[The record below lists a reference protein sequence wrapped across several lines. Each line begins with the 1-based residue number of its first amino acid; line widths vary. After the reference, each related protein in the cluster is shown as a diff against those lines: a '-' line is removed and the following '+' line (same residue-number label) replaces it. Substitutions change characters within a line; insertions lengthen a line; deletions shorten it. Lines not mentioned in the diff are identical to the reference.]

1 MIYKMEKI
9 KIYYFENKDN
19 LNSADGLDF
28 NQNIDDCINYI
39 LTILKKDFNFT
50 VFTKQMIYITRIKEL
65 IGSKNVN
72 SFIKDKEFTFPNNV
86 TMYRILKNDTLNH
99 SVDVVFLY
107 ITTPDDIHKIINK
120 VRKNFIYIYAPYT
133 YKELNEMKNNTKY
146 ELIKLKI

>member
-1 MIYKMEKI
+1 MEKI

-72 SFIKDKEFTFPNNV
+72 SFIKDKEFTYPNKV
-86 TMYRILKNDTLNH
+86 TVYRILKNDTLNH

-107 ITTPDDIHKIINK
+107 ITAPDDIHKIINK
-120 VRKNFIYIYAPYT
+120 ARKNLFISMHLT
-133 YKELNEMKNNTKY
+133 
-146 ELIKLKI
+146 LIKN

>member
-1 MIYKMEKI
+1 MEKI

>member
-1 MIYKMEKI
+1 MF
-9 KIYYFENKDN
+9 KIYYFENYGTKDIV
-19 LNSADGLDF
+19 SADGLDF
-28 NQNIDDCINYI
+28 NQNIDDCMNYI

-50 VFTKQMIYITRIKEL
+50 VFTKQMIYTTRIKEL
-65 IGSKNVN
+65 IGLKNVN
-72 SFIKDKEFTFPNNV
+72 SFIKDKKFTFPNNV

-107 ITTPDDIHKIINK
+107 ITAPDDIHKIINK
-120 VRKNFIYIYAPYT
+120 ARKNFIYIYAPYT

>member
-1 MIYKMEKI
+1 MF
-9 KIYYFENKDN
+9 KIYYFENYGTKDIV
-19 LNSADGLDF
+19 SADGLDF
-28 NQNIDDCINYI
+28 NQNIDDCMNYI

-50 VFTKQMIYITRIKEL
+50 VFTKQMINTTRIKEL
-65 IGSKNVN
+65 IGLKNVN
-72 SFIKDKEFTFPNNV
+72 SFIKDKKFTFPNNV

-107 ITTPDDIHKIINK
+107 ITAPDDIHKIINK
-120 VRKNFIYIYAPYT
+120 ARKNFIYIYAPYT

>member
-1 MIYKMEKI
+1 MEKI

-50 VFTKQMIYITRIKEL
+50 VFTKQMIYTTRIKEL
-65 IGSKNVN
+65 IGLKNVN
-72 SFIKDKEFTFPNNV
+72 SFIKDKKFTFPNNV

-120 VRKNFIYIYAPYT
+120 ARKNFIYIYAPYT

>member
-1 MIYKMEKI
+1 MEKI
-9 KIYYFENKDN
+9 KIYYFENKDS

-28 NQNIDDCINYI
+28 TKNINDALNYI
-39 LTILKKDFNFT
+39 VNIKKENFNFS
-50 VFTKQMIYITRIKEL
+50 VSEKSNIYGTRIEEILGKENTKKFVETDKK
-65 IGSKNVN
+65 ITFKNG
-72 SFIKDKEFTFPNNV
+72 V

-107 ITTPDDIHKIINK
+107 ITAPDDIHKIINK
-120 VRKNFIYIYAPYT
+120 ARKNFIYIYAPYT

>member
-1 MIYKMEKI
+1 MHI
-9 KIYYFENKDN
+9 KKEN
-19 LNSADGLDF
+19 
-28 NQNIDDCINYI
+28 
-39 LTILKKDFNFT
+39 FNFS
-50 VFTKQMIYITRIKEL
+50 VSEKSNIYGTRIEEILGKENTKKFVETDKKITVQD

-107 ITTPDDIHKIINK
+107 ITAPDDIHKIINK
-120 VRKNFIYIYAPYT
+120 ARKNFIYIYAPYT